1 MKLRDDPDFPECV
14 AIVGVALIWAALL
27 AAFVVLLPG
36 CAVGRTAEGGVVIG
50 VNPGD
55 PLPEGASQLAG
66 AIGGTLF
73 GPVGASVG
81 AGVVALG
88 GLLVKRH
95 GDAAFQKGKNIATQE
110 EWAAA
115 SDHYNPRPKPSEKA

>member
-55 PLPEGASQLAG
+55 PLPEGAAQAAG
-66 AIGGTLF
+66 AIGGMLF
-73 GPVGASVG
+73 GPVGGGVAAAAAGLVG
-81 AGVVALG
+81 
-88 GLLVKRH
+88 LVMQRH
-95 GDAAFQKGKNIATQE
+95 GAAAKAKGELEATNR

-115 SDHYNPRPKPSEKA
+115 SDHYNPPPKPSEKA